1 MKQEDFA
8 APDPILIEESLSE
21 WVMTKA
27 EDWRDNYQSN
37 YEAKFD
43 EYYRLWRGIWSS
55 EDQQKQSERS
65 RIISPALQQAVESN
79 VAEMEEATFG
89 RGKFFDISDNYGDND
104 SEDILYLRNKLT
116 EDFEDTQVRKAV
128 AECLI
133 NAAVF
138 GTGVGELVLEEI
150 KEMAPATQP
159 IMDGQL
165 QAVGVNITD
174 RVVVKLKPVLPQNFL
189 IDPIATTI
197 DDALGVAI
205 DEFVS
210 PHLVEQLQEKGVY
223 RDVYVGVAPSDTDL
237 EPDQE
242 MSVYPDD
249 KVRLTK
255 YYGLVPRHMLE
266 EATEDEDFLGEPE
279 DSDDSKEA
287 YVEAIVV
294 VANGGVLLKAEA
306 NPYMMQDR
314 PVVAFPWDVVPSMF
328 WGRGVCEKG
337 YNSQKALDTELR
349 ARIDALS
356 LTIHPMLAID
366 ATKFPRGAKPE
377 IRPGKTI
384 LTNGDPREVLQP
396 FNFGQVGQ
404 ITFSQAASLQQMVQQ
419 ATGAVD
425 SAGLSGAVNGEATAA
440 GISMSLGAIIKRHKR
455 TLINFQ
461 QSFLIPFV
469 KKAAYRYMQFDPENY
484 PVKDY
489 KFSATSTLGII
500 AREYEV
506 TQLVQLLQTMKQDS
520 PIYPV
525 LIQSIIDN
533 MNLSNREELIAS
545 MQQAQQPNPQ
555 AQQAAQATQQAQ
567 LAFQESQTA
576 ALAAQAAESQARAQK
591 YSVEAQLAP
600 QELEIDKI
608 SAITRNLQ
616 AGDQDDKEFERRL
629 KVAEVALKE
638 KQLNNQGSQSNANDT
653 ARPQEPNRPSQR
665 SVQGAVQPPRENRGA
680 PRGPRG
686 PNVGPTPAAPQGP
699 SEGPQSA

>member
-1 MKQEDFA
+1 MMGET
-8 APDPILIEESLSE
+8 IEG
-21 WVMTKA
+21 WVINKC
-27 EDWRDNYQSN
+27 EDWRDYYESN
-37 YEAKFD
+37 YEQSFD
-43 EYYRLWRGIWSS
+43 EYYRLWRGIWDPADRERS
-55 EDQQKQSERS
+55 SERS
-65 RIISPALQQAVESN
+65 RIISPALQQAVESS
-79 VAEMEEATFG
+79 VAELEEATFG
-89 RGKFFDISDNYGDND
+89 RGKWFDIADDMND
-104 SEDILYLRNKLT
+104 PQKQDVQYLRNKLT
-116 EDFEDTQVRKAV
+116 EDFEQCKVRKAV

-138 GTGVGELVLEEI
+138 GTGVGEIVIEEI

-189 IDPIATTI
+189 IDPVATSVE
-197 DDALGVAI
+197 DAMGVAV

-210 PHLVEQLQEKGVY
+210 RHHVEILQEQGVY
-223 RDVYVGVAPSDTDL
+223 RDVYVASAAPDTDL
-237 EPDQE
+237 EPDQDLT
-242 MSVYPDD
+242 VYNDD

-255 YYGLVPRHMLE
+255 YYGLVPKILLE
-266 EATEDEDFLGEPE
+266 DATEEEVE
-279 DSDDSKEA
+279 SDSM

-294 VANGGVLLKAEA
+294 IANGGVLLKAEP

-314 PVVAFPWDVVPSMF
+314 PVVAFPWDVVPGRF

-366 ATKFPRGAKPE
+366 ATRLPRGSKPE
-377 IRPGKTI
+377 VRPGKMI

-404 ITFSQAASLQQMVQQ
+404 ITFAQAASLQQMVQQ

-425 SAGLSGAVNGEATAA
+425 SAGIAGQVNGEATAA

-461 QSFLIPFV
+461 QSFLLPFV
-469 KKAAYRYMQFDPENY
+469 TKAAHRYMQFDPENY
-484 PVKDY
+484 PVADY
-489 KFSATSTLGII
+489 KFNASSTLGII

-506 TQLVQLLQTMKQDS
+506 TQLVQLLQTMQQDS
-520 PIYPV
+520 PLYPV

-533 MNLSNREELIAS
+533 MNLSNREELIAA
-545 MQQAQQPNPQ
+545 M
-555 AQQAAQATQQAQ
+555 QQAAQPNPEAQQMAMAAQQAQ
-567 LAFQESQTA
+567 LQFQQSQTN
-576 ALAAQAAESQARAQK
+576 ALNAQAAESQARAQK
-591 YSVEAQLAP
+591 YMMDSELAP

-608 SAITRNLQ
+608 EAITRNLQ

-629 KVAEVALKE
+629 KVAQTLLKE
-638 KQLNNQGSQSNANDT
+638 KEIEAKTNANDT
-653 ARPQEPNRPSQR
+653 TRVRQPDRANQPSIQDAIRQVGGTGNQGGGFNR
-665 SVQGAVQPPRENRGA
+665 
-680 PRGPRG
+680 
-686 PNVGPTPAAPQGP
+686 
-699 SEGPQSA
+699 